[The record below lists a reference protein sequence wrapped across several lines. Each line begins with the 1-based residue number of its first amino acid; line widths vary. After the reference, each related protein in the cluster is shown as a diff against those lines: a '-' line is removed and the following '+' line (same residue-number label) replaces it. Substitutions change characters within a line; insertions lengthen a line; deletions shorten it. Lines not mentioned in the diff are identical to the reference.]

1 MSSLFSHNAQTAADI
16 NLVTQLSM
24 GVALMIGTILAR
36 RKWFRAHAVCQ
47 SLVILL
53 NLIPISIYMEPVFRR
68 GVLPDLPA
76 MLGERLYAVSTAHA
90 VLGLMAEAL
99 GLYIVIAAGTPI
111 LPKALRFNNYKA
123 WMRIELALWW
133 LVIAFGVGII
143 YL

>member
-24 GVALMIGTILAR
+24 GVALLIGTILAR

-76 MLGERLYAVSTAHA
+76 MLGERLYAEKTKAFALRLKVHCLAARAKSVPRELRAHA
-90 VLGLMAEAL
+90 
-99 GLYIVIAAGTPI
+99 
-111 LPKALRFNNYKA
+111 
-123 WMRIELALWW
+123 
-133 LVIAFGVGII
+133 
-143 YL
+143 